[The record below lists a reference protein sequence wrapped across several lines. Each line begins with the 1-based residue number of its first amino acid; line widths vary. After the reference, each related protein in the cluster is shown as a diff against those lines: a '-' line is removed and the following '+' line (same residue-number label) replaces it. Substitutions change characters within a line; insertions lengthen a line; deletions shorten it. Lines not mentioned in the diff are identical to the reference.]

1 MSSDKLRVY
10 IPATVLAIL
19 GFVIA
24 FQFVDPAPPS
34 TLTFSAGQAGG
45 AYHAYAER
53 YRDYLKPY
61 GIDVQI
67 LKSAGSIEN
76 IERLKAGHADV
87 AFVQSG
93 IAKPADSLQSLGS
106 MYYEPLWVFLRA
118 DMPIQFLRDL
128 KGKRI
133 AIGLPG
139 SGTRALG
146 MQLLRQNGIEESNT
160 TLLPLAPRDAANA
173 LIETQMGKVQVDAAF
188 MVSAA
193 SGSAVQALQQHANVK
208 LMPIVRSNAY
218 TRRMQT
224 LSTVLLPQGALNLAH
239 NIPTSDTS
247 LLASTATLMINPDLH
262 PALQALMLQAAA
274 EIHAGGSLF
283 ANAGVFPSARH
294 AGIVLST
301 VAQSYYTS
309 GPPFLQRF
317 LPFWAATLVDRLK
330 IMLLP
335 FIALLLPLMK
345 IMPPLYRW
353 RIRSRIYR
361 WYDELHRIDTKLA
374 DNFNQSLLDDLQRI
388 ESEIRKV
395 HVPLSYAE
403 ELYDL
408 RLHVALIRDQAE
420 KAKND
425 SIV

>member
-1 MSSDKLRVY
+1 MSGDKLKVY
-10 IPATVLAIL
+10 IPAILLAIM

-45 AYHAYAER
+45 AYQAYAER

-61 GIDVQI
+61 GIDVKV
-67 LKSAGSIEN
+67 LTSAGSIEN
-76 IERLKAGHADV
+76 IERLKNGNADV

-93 IAKPADSLQSLGS
+93 IAKSTDHLRSLGS
-106 MYYEPLWVFLRA
+106 MYYEPLWVFVRA

-146 MQLLRQNGIEESNT
+146 MQLLRQNGIDESNT
-160 TLLPLAPRDAANA
+160 TLLPLTATDAAKA
-173 LIETQMGKVQVDAAF
+173 LIAAQMGEVQVDAAF

-193 SGSAVQALQQHANVK
+193 SSKAVQDLQQQADVH
-208 LMPIVRSNAY
+208 LIPIVRANAY
-218 TRRMQT
+218 TRRMHA
-224 LSTVLLPQGALNLAH
+224 LSSVLLPQGALNLAR
-239 NIPTSDTS
+239 NIPATDTA
-247 LLASTATLMINPDLH
+247 LLASTATLMINADLH
-262 PALQALMLQAAA
+262 PALQALMMQAAA
-274 EIHAGGSLF
+274 DIHAGESLF

-294 AGIVLST
+294 AGIDLSK
-301 VAQSYYTS
+301 VAQNYYKS

-330 IMLLP
+330 VMLLP

-374 DNFNQSLLDDLQRI
+374 NRFNQALLDDLERI